1 MDEILDLFE
10 EQNQDDDIDKLYFS
24 SIRNR
29 RVQCIEQDIQQDV
42 WNSLPEKYRF
52 RLELA
57 KIISERLVSAAL
69 LAQSKSNISVICLLL
84 PGAIVA

>member
-24 SIRNR
+24 SLRNR
-29 RVQCIEQDIQQDV
+29 RVQCTENDIQQDV

-84 PGAIVA
+84 PGAIVT